1 MSDQAQ
7 KTPLVDFLRA
17 VPNDFTCEW
26 ESHWGED
33 GRCIGHTRGAVG
45 KHCHDAADEIEQLK
59 ALLNVSACGSHGE
72 VAAAKGLCS
81 WCDGVRKALEGN
93 KP

>member
-1 MSDQAQ
+1 MSNQTDCRYSVEGGALCFDGIYIQLASAGEMALASEIERLQAE
-7 KTPLVDFLRA
+7 V
-17 VPNDFTCEW
+17 
-26 ESHWGED
+26 
-33 GRCIGHTRGAVG
+33 
-45 KHCHDAADEIEQLK
+45 EQLK

-93 KP
+93 TQ